1 MGNLNK
7 APWWALLQINDIG
20 YPDLLF
26 EVKFNFVSQHLPDDS
41 DELAGTVPK
50 GIIMSPAFSYLGIV
64 IGLEGGVV
72 FNNIVSCINKCI
84 SEDFGSMFRHPR
96 LLSLVISGLICART
110 LNC

>member
-7 APWWALLQINDIG
+7 APWWALFQINDIG

-50 GIIMSPAFSYLGIV
+50 GIIMSPAFRHLGIV

-96 LLSLVISGLICART
+96 LLSLVISRLICART